1 VSVRLKIYPL
11 SVMSSFSLVGALLL
25 GSLEGIHQSFVVN
38 ESWRTKTKYSNSNRE
53 ELTRRVMWHGVGNTA
68 LIFHWYMV
76 RSEYQTKTHTLRHIA
91 SATWR
96 IWALGLGGSFIG
108 TSVIYNLVH
117 F

>member
-1 VSVRLKIYPL
+1 MCI
-11 SVMSSFSLVGALLL
+11 MNSFGLAGALLL

-38 ESWRTKTKYSNSNRE
+38 ESLRRKTNYSNRE
-53 ELTRRVMWHGVGNTA
+53 ELAKRAMWHGVGNTA

-76 RSEYQTKTHTLRHIA
+76 RSEYHTLRHIA

-96 IWALGLGGSFIG
+96 IWALGLGSSFIG

>member
-1 VSVRLKIYPL
+1 MCVI
-11 SVMSSFSLVGALLL
+11 SSFSLAGALLL
-25 GSLEGIHQSFVVN
+25 GSLEGIHQSFVHN
-38 ESWRTKTKYSNSNRE
+38 ESWRTKTNYSSSE
-53 ELTRRVMWHGVGNTA
+53 ELTKRATWHGVGNTA

-76 RSEYQTKTHTLRHIA
+76 RSEYHTLRHIA

>member
-1 VSVRLKIYPL
+1 
-11 SVMSSFSLVGALLL
+11 MSSFSLAGALLV

-38 ESWRTKTKYSNSNRE
+38 ESLRRKTNYSNRE
-53 ELTRRVMWHGVGNTA
+53 ELTRRAMWHGVGNTA